1 LPGPSDPADDA
12 RQAALLADVE
22 AMLTEIIGEDEM
34 IGIDVTPEASL
45 AEDIELESIEFV
57 TLAERITERYGDRVD
72 LIEWLAGKE
81 LDDLIALTVGEV
93 VAFLAASGAGAPDP
107 EG

>member
-1 LPGPSDPADDA
+1 MPGPSDRFAA
-12 RQAALLADVE
+12 RLADVE

-34 IGIDVTPEASL
+34 IGVEVTPDASL

-57 TLAERITERYGDRVD
+57 TLAEKIGERYGDRVD
-72 LIEWLAGKE
+72 LIEWLAAKE

-93 VAFLAASGAGAPDP
+93 VQFLVDADA
-107 EG
+107 

>member
-1 LPGPSDPADDA
+1 MPGPSDRNPSDSA
-12 RQAALLADVE
+12 AALLADVE

-34 IGIDVTPEASL
+34 IGIDVTPDASL

-57 TLAERITERYGDRVD
+57 TLAEKITERYGAQVD

-81 LDDLIALTVGEV
+81 LDDLIALTVGEIV
-93 VAFLAASGAGAPDP
+93 DFLVESGAGK
-107 EG
+107 

>member
-1 LPGPSDPADDA
+1 
-12 RQAALLADVE
+12 
-22 AMLTEIIGEDEM
+22 MLTEIIGEDEM
-34 IGIDVTPEASL
+34 IGVDVEPDASL

-57 TLAERITERYGDRVD
+57 TLAEMITSRYGDRVD

-93 VAFLAASGAGAPDP
+93 VQFLVDAGA
-107 EG
+107 